1 MRPLLFWDLTDT
13 GVMKRQDESK
23 PQVAFGGARDDGL
36 GRCAGRLALAAVL
49 AAVTVPMASAAEWRG
64 FASAGPLGVILF
76 QPCEGPK
83 LSARTLSIDD
93 QTPDT
98 ALSAGMTD
106 VRQIMLDSGR
116 PLYVEFVGD
125 AAGRGV
131 KARRFWRAAGTVTA
145 CSEVPTA
152 PGARLRASGEE
163 PGWRLTVTAAEA
175 RFERMGA
182 RPVRF
187 PAAPFLAAKGDPRV
201 IDAWSAA
208 DGGTVRVEVS
218 EQMCSDGR
226 SETASGARVTLRYGS
241 QTFEGCADR
250 F

>member
-1 MRPLLFWDLTDT
+1 MAGLLL
-13 GVMKRQDESK
+13 
-23 PQVAFGGARDDGL
+23 
-36 GRCAGRLALAAVL
+36 
-49 AAVTVPMASAAEWRG
+49 ASAAPMAQAADLRG

-83 LSARTLSIDD
+83 LSSRTFSIDD
-93 QTPDT
+93 RTPDT
-98 ALSAGMTD
+98 ALSAGITD

-125 AAGRGV
+125 AAGQTV
-131 KARRFWRAAGTVTA
+131 KARRFWRAAGTVTS

-163 PGWRLTVTAAEA
+163 PGWRLTVTATEA

-182 RPVRF
+182 KPVRF
-187 PAAPFLAAKGDPRV
+187 PAAPFLAAKGNPRV
-201 IDAWSAA
+201 IDAWSAV
-208 DGGTVRVEVS
+208 DGGSVRVEVS

-226 SETASGARVTLRYGS
+226 SETASGAVVTLRYGS
-241 QTFEGCADR
+241 QTFKGCADR